1 MFSFAHLS
9 DLHATPVEPVRPR
22 DLFGKRMLGWLSWR
36 VRRRYRHR
44 PEVLAALIDDVHARA
59 PDQIVITGDLTHVAL
74 ASEFV
79 AARAWLE
86 RVGPPERVFLV
97 PGNHDVYV
105 AIPREISWDLWSAWM
120 APDGNGAP
128 VTPEFPTLRTRG
140 PAAFVGIC
148 SALPTLPLL
157 ATGLVGAAQL
167 ERLEKLLGEL
177 AETERF
183 RVLLIHHPPTAG
195 ATGRRRALS
204 DGAALRAVL
213 RRTGADLVLHGHM
226 HRTVMGSLEGPDGPI
241 PVLGVR
247 SASHDAHTSSKRA
260 QYHLFRVA
268 PGETPGPRFRV
279 TLETRG
285 YDPETGAFRSE
296 GVRPL

>member
-9 DLHATPVEPVRPR
+9 DLHATPVEPVRAR
-22 DLFGKRMLGWLSWR
+22 DLLGKRMLGWLSWR
-36 VRRRYRHR
+36 ARRRHRHR
-44 PEVLAALIDDVHARA
+44 PEVLDALIDDVHALA
-59 PDQIVITGDLTHVAL
+59 PDQIVVTGDLTNVAL
-74 ASEFV
+74 TSEFA
-79 AARAWLE
+79 AARTWLE
-86 RVGPPERVFLV
+86 RIGAPERVFLV
-97 PGNHDVYV
+97 PGNHDAYV
-105 AIPREISWDLWSAWM
+105 AVPREVSWDLWSAWM

-148 SALPTLPLL
+148 SARPTLPFF
-157 ATGLVGAAQL
+157 ATGAVGPAQL
-167 ERLEKLLGEL
+167 ERLEKLLTEL
-177 AETERF
+177 ALAELF

-195 ATGRRRALS
+195 ATGRRRALR
-204 DGAALRAVL
+204 DGPALRAVL

-226 HRTVMGSLEGPDGPI
+226 HRTVMGSLDGPDGPI
-241 PVLGVR
+241 PVVGVR
-247 SASHDAHTSSKRA
+247 SASHDAHTASKRA

-268 PGETPGPRFRV
+268 AGEASGPRFRV

-285 YDPETGAFRSE
+285 YDPESGSFRSE